1 VKQNPIKISVC
12 IPAYNRPEVLPEL
25 LDSVLSQNYTNFEIV
40 ICEDKSPKR
49 EEISEVVATYAKK
62 HPGVIYYYENE
73 LNLGYDGNIRNLI
86 AKASG
91 DYCLFMGNDDLMC
104 ADALAVVA
112 SAVTRH
118 KDVGVVLRTY
128 ASFDGSPDNIN
139 QVFRYFQNETFFP
152 AGTETISTFYRRSVV
167 ISGMVVHRQEA
178 MKYSTQ
184 QFDGTLLYQLYLV
197 ANILTKMNGVFVPEI
212 LALYRNG
219 GIPDFGNSE
228 KEKGLFT
235 PKVQT
240 PESSLHFMQGML
252 EIARW
257 SEDSQKIKIYKPI
270 LADIGNYCYPILSIQ
285 AKQPKSVFLKYAYG
299 LASMGFWKNKMFY
312 LYFLSLLILGSDRV
326 DRVIQYIKRRIGHT
340 PVIGSVYR
348 GGVR

>member
-1 VKQNPIKISVC
+1 VNQDAIKISVC

-25 LDSVLSQNYTNFEIV
+25 LESVLSQNYKNFEVV
-40 ICEDKSPKR
+40 ICEDNSPKR
-49 EEISEVVATYAKK
+49 AEISVVVASYAKK

-86 AKASG
+86 ARASG

-104 ADALAVVA
+104 ADALVVVA
-112 SAVTRH
+112 TAISRH
-118 KDVGVVLRTY
+118 KNVGVVLRTY
-128 ASFDGSPDNIN
+128 ASFVGAPDNIN
-139 QVFRYFQNETFFP
+139 QIFRYFQHETFFP
-152 AGTETISTFYRRSVV
+152 AGADTIATFYRRSVV
-167 ISGMVVHRQEA
+167 ISGMVVNRLEA
-178 MKYSTQ
+178 LKFSTQ
-184 QFDGTLLYQLYLV
+184 HFDGTLLYQLYLV
-197 ANILTKMNGVFVPEI
+197 ANILGKMNGVFVPQI

-240 PESSLHFMQGML
+240 PESSLHFMHGML

-257 SEDSQKIKIYKPI
+257 IEVTQNIKIYKPI
-270 LADIGNYCYPILSIQ
+270 LTDIGNYCYPILSIQ
-285 AKQPKSVFLKYAYG
+285 AKQPKLVFLKYAYG

-312 LYFLSLLILGSDRV
+312 LYLLSLLVLGSDCV

-348 GGVR
+348 GGAR